1 MDLTM
6 TNRQRQGEGPQRNTS
21 DAAPEPFAWLAALFE
36 LTAPKE
42 FDAAALADLRE
53 QFLRCG
59 YVKLPS
65 FLTPVA
71 LEFLKAELERLE
83 TSASRRAFEMPG
95 YNTPRSLSVLG
106 GTTIKAQSP
115 LLFGL
120 YHHSALRTCVERV
133 AGRTVYPCQHPE
145 EFMVAN
151 LLHRSGDTHGWH
163 LDDPAFALVLFI
175 DAPPEGQGGEL
186 EMIANWT
193 DLCRRKG
200 RRPDEDIADLIAW
213 AADNNLVERSH
224 HAPGDA
230 YLLRADINLHRVR
243 PITGADTRRCV
254 LNLAFQAN
262 VTAKYSQTANLLY
275 A

>member
-6 TNRQRQGEGPQRNTS
+6 GNCQCQDECQQRKTS
-21 DAAPEPFAWLAALFE
+21 HPAAEPFSWLAAMFE

-42 FDAAALADLRE
+42 FEAAALADLRE

-65 FLTPVA
+65 FLTPIT
-71 LEFLKAELERLE
+71 LRFLKAELERLE
-83 TSASRRAFEMPG
+83 SNASRRAFEMPG

-120 YHHSALRTCVERV
+120 YQHSALRSCVERI

-163 LDDPAFALVLFI
+163 LDDPAFAFVLFI
-175 DAPPEGQGGEL
+175 DAPAEGQGGEL

-200 RRPDEDIADLIAW
+200 RRPDEDITDLIAW
-213 AADNNLVERSH
+213 AAENNLIEHSH

-230 YLLRADINLHRVR
+230 YLLRADINLHRVS
-243 PITGADTRRCV
+243 PITGAGTRRCV

-262 VTAKYSQTANLLY
+262 ITATYSQTATLLY